1 MFFYPETMKL
11 IEINMRLILIINKA
25 NANVCNGVDQILQNW
40 WRNESQVVGESSR
53 ESGVRSRESE

>member
-25 NANVCNGVDQILQNW
+25 NANVCNGV
-40 WRNESQVVGESSR
+40 E
-53 ESGVRSRESE
+53 